1 MTDNITLF
9 LDSLFKVAKIH
20 ADRLS
25 TSVQHLQPKMP
36 LSFQDVEA
44 FTFDEMLLW
53 EMFVNRFSKLQD
65 LMGAKIFK
73 AVIDYAGESTDSTTL
88 IDRINILEKLGII
101 DDSAVWKDL
110 REMRNHLAHEYP
122 DAPETVANYLNQA
135 FSMTCVLMETL
146 NRLEAFVETL
156 RIKNKMAQKL

>member
-1 MTDNITLF
+1 MTDNMIIL
-9 LDSLFKVAKIH
+9 LESLFKVAKIH

-25 TSVQHLQPKMP
+25 TSRQHLQPKMP
-36 LSFQDVEA
+36 LSSRDVEA

-73 AVIDYAGESTDSTTL
+73 AVIDYAGESTDSMTL
-88 IDRINILEKLGII
+88 IDRLHALEKLGLI
-101 DDSAVWKDL
+101 DNVMAWKDM

-122 DAPETVANYLNQA
+122 DAPETVANYLNKA
-135 FSMTCVLMETL
+135 FDMASVLIETL
-146 NRLEAFVETL
+146 NKLEEFIGTL
-156 RIKNKMAQKL
+156 RIKNAITN